1 VDVLEYLLTLICSKI
16 RIPPL
21 CGSVFAQLQLNF
33 CSTQLISV
41 VLKSSAEQLSPQ
53 AERIH
58 FDSCCRVVSAQFTSL
73 TGLGGSLCLSD

>member
-1 VDVLEYLLTLICSKI
+1 VNVLEYLLTLICSKI

-41 VLKSSAEQLSPQ
+41 V
-53 AERIH
+53 
-58 FDSCCRVVSAQFTSL
+58 
-73 TGLGGSLCLSD
+73 